1 MRSLPLLPALALALP
16 LAACATVDFEP
27 DFDEVRRSVEE
38 RTGESV
44 RWARDAA
51 AADAAEAEVRALLA
65 RELTADDAVRIAL
78 LNDRELQAA
87 FEELGIGKAD
97 LVAASRPKNP
107 TLEAEIRFP
116 GRPQAPLEIDITQD
130 ILDLLLLPQQ
140 RDAAKAEFEAVKLR
154 VTQTVLEVAARTRAA
169 FYAYQTAELLSAQ
182 RRDAARATDAAADA
196 ARRLHAAGNLTDR
209 ALATE
214 SALDAEARVELS
226 LAESEASEARANV
239 DALLG
244 LWAAD
249 VGWRAAAQLP
259 LLPDQ
264 EIEPAGLESLAVARR
279 ADLAAARADLA
290 ALAQRLGMSR
300 WAILQPGVDLTFH
313 SEREPDGTNTLGPG
327 LELPI
332 PIFDQGQPAQARAA
346 AQMRQGE
353 QRYVALAIAIRND
366 VRRAR
371 DRMFAARARAE
382 YVRAVLLPLRA
393 TVVEQ
398 TQLELNGMLTGI
410 FDLLEARRAQIEA
423 NEKEIEARRDYW
435 VARTE
440 LERAVGGRLPERPA
454 ATPPQEPEHHGEK
467 S

>member
-1 MRSLPLLPALALALP
+1 MRPPPLVPALALALP
-16 LAACATVDFEP
+16 LAACATVDVNP

-38 RTGESV
+38 RTGGSV
-44 RWARDAA
+44 RWMRDAA
-51 AADAAEAEVRALLA
+51 EADAAEEEVRATLA
-65 RELTADDAVRIAL
+65 RALTADDAVRVAL
-78 LNDRELQAA
+78 LNHRELQAA

-116 GRPQAPLEIDITQD
+116 GRPQAPLEVDFAQD
-130 ILDLLLLPQQ
+130 ILDLILLP
-140 RDAAKAEFEAVKLR
+140 RRREAAKAEFAAVKLR
-154 VTQTVLEVAARTRAA
+154 VTQTVLEVAARTRSA
-169 FYAYQTAELLSAQ
+169 FYAYQSAELLAAQ
-182 RRDAARATDAAADA
+182 KRDSARAADAAADA

-214 SALDAEARVELS
+214 SARDAEARVELS
-226 LAESEASEARANV
+226 LAETEASEARAEV
-239 DALLG
+239 DARLG

-259 LLPDQ
+259 PLPERDV
-264 EIEPAGLESLAVARR
+264 EPAGLESLAVAQR
-279 ADLAAARADLA
+279 ADLAAARAELDS
-290 ALAQRLGMSR
+290 LAQKLGMSR
-300 WAILQPGVDLTFH
+300 WAILEPGASLVLH
-313 SEREPDGTNTLGPG
+313 SEREPDGTNTIGPG

-353 QRYVALAIAIRND
+353 QRYVALAISIRND

-382 YVRAVLLPLRA
+382 YVRTVLLPLRA

-398 TQLELNGMLTGI
+398 TQLELNGMLTGV
-410 FDLLEARRAQIEA
+410 FDLLEARHAQIEA
-423 NEKEIEARRDYW
+423 NQKEIEAQRDYW
-435 VARTE
+435 LARTD

-454 ATPPQEPEHHGEK
+454 APPPQNSESTGEK